1 LEQVNGATLMTLDK
15 LPGIRGDLVRIDPDR
30 KKWDFVKLSKA
41 IRLWLRR
48 NPADTKSTER
58 DFTEHR
64 IPQWDCSNKLY
75 QAREIE
81 FNPKECVC

>member
-1 LEQVNGATLMTLDK
+1 MTLDK

-48 NPADTKSTER
+48 NLADTKSTER

-64 IPQWDCSNKLY
+64 IP
-75 QAREIE
+75 
-81 FNPKECVC
+81 